1 MSDVIGGHSH
11 LTGSRATRER
21 TMPITDRRQA
31 IDEKVREVAGTIVEM
46 IDENQLADIPDE
58 ALGKLFASVIT
69 AYAAKVQSGDTPPL
83 FAGNIGVTDVDVK
96 ISALAII
103 EAVGLNV
110 FELGLWQSWSGL
122 GKRKSGADATRELA
136 K

>member
-1 MSDVIGGHSH
+1 
-11 LTGSRATRER
+11 
-21 TMPITDRRQA
+21 MPITDKSRA
-31 IDEKVREVAGTIVEM
+31 IDEKVREVAGTIAEM
-46 IDENQLADIPDE
+46 IDENRLADIPDE
-58 ALGKLFASVIT
+58 ALGQLFASVIT
-69 AYAAKVQSGDTPPL
+69 LYGAKVQSGNTPPA

-110 FELGLWQSWSGL
+110 FELGLWQAWSGL
-122 GKRKSGADATRELA
+122 GKRRPDAPRETA